1 MQKFYKQNGLV
12 YEVSITRLEII
23 EDNGYNSF
31 SYAPVPGAGKN
42 NDRVIGRLNPEV
54 DKLHFNF

>member
-1 MQKFYKQNGLV
+1 MQKFYKQNGLA
-12 YEVSITRLEII
+12 YEVSITRLKIP

-42 NDRVIGRLNPEV
+42 NRVIGRLNPEV

>member
-42 NDRVIGRLNPEV
+42 NRVIGRLNPEI

>member
-1 MQKFYKQNGLV
+1 MKYQLHVLK
-12 YEVSITRLEII
+12 IP

-42 NDRVIGRLNPEV
+42 NMVIGRLNPEF

>member
-1 MQKFYKQNGLV
+1 MQKFYKQNGLA
-12 YEVSITRLEII
+12 YEVSITRLKIP

-31 SYAPVPGAGKN
+31 SYAPVSSAGKN
-42 NDRVIGRLNPEV
+42 NRVIGRLNPEV

>member
-1 MQKFYKQNGLV
+1 MQKFYKQNGLA
-12 YEVSITRLEII
+12 YEVSITRLKIP

-42 NDRVIGRLNPEV
+42 NRVIGRLNPEI